1 MTAFEQWAN
10 YFRENY
16 RAFNPDEHDIA
27 ELAFDAALEHAAK
40 ICDEL
45 ATSHKKDTG
54 CCDVSCDF
62 VAAFETCAE
71 AIREEI
77 SK

>member
-40 ICDEL
+40 ICEMFNSEPV
-45 ATSHKKDTG
+45 SHAA
-54 CCDVSCDF
+54 
-62 VAAFETCAE
+62 VAAE
-71 AIREEI
+71 IREEI

>member
-40 ICDEL
+40 ICESKYGHYDGSQHNVYIDADE
-45 ATSHKKDTG
+45 
-54 CCDVSCDF
+54 
-62 VAAFETCAE
+62 CAE